1 MKKVL
6 AHDPV
11 ELLDS
16 LPLDV
21 MRDFADIYVE
31 FMVFSL
37 GEKGYDSLEE
47 YLDTLNGILKYFG
60 SNITVKDAIRDEKGL
75 NFIID

>member
-11 ELLDS
+11 EILDS

-21 MRDFADIYVE
+21 MRDFADVYVE
-31 FMVFSL
+31 FIVYGL
-37 GEKGYDSLEE
+37 DKGYDSLEE